1 MDKILDKLI
10 SGTQKRIGALEALI
24 FNAIVGYFVDNLT
37 VKDDVIKYTSANV
50 IAVNKLSPDVVGS
63 KPISKLSK
71 FILKGISL
79 LLSLTAKAQSE
90 YDTTAIKKSED
101 VFTTVQDHATKSVN
115 SILSLE
121 VIFADIKQEALIL
134 MSDPNGISLKDLR
147 RSLKSKVV
155 DNGIAQR
162 YFSRWTNDI
171 YSQYQRVGANN
182 LRKKLGLKYAIY
194 QGGEISNTRSFC
206 RKLNGTVVSEEEIEG
221 WTNQTWAGKNE
232 IGYNPYADLG
242 GYNCRHR
249 LDWISEELARKLRP
263 ELF

>member
-1 MDKILDKLI
+1 MDKIIEKLI
-10 SGTQKRIGALEALI
+10 TGTQKRLSILEALI
-24 FNAIVGYFVDNLT
+24 FNSVVGYFVDNLSL
-37 VKDDVIKYTSANV
+37 KDDVIKYNTSNV
-50 IAVNKLSPDVVGS
+50 SAINKLSSDVVGS
-63 KPISKLSK
+63 SSINKISK
-71 FILKGISL
+71 FILKGIAT
-79 LLSLTAKAQSE
+79 LLSLTAVMQSE
-90 YDTTAIKKSED
+90 YDTTAVKKSED
-101 VFTTVQDHATKSVN
+101 VFNEVNGHATKSVN

-134 MSDPNGISLKDLR
+134 MSDPNGISLRDLR
-147 RSLKSKVV
+147 RIMKNKVV

-206 RKLNGTVVSEEEIEG
+206 RKLNGTVVTDEEIQE
-221 WTNQTWAGKNE
+221 WDNKTWAGKNE
-232 IGYNPYADLG
+232 VGYNPITDLG

-249 LDWISEELARKLRP
+249 LDWISEELAKKLRP
-263 ELF
+263 DLA